1 MVAPDSGDVIIT
13 EAVPE
18 DVEEILALQKSAFRG
33 EAVIYGEFGI
43 PPLTQTLAEIEAE
56 FSQRLFLK
64 AVTDDRI
71 VGSARAHMDGDA
83 CHIGRVVVLPDYQ
96 GRGIGTRL
104 MGEIES
110 RFPEARR
117 YVVFTGHL
125 SERNLYLYAKLG
137 YRAFRRE
144 PMSDRLTMIF
154 LAKIRR
160 AE

>member
-1 MVAPDSGDVIIT
+1 MAASDLDDVIIT

-104 MGEIES
+104 MQEIEA
-110 RFPEARR
+110 RFPWAERFEI
-117 YVVFTGHL
+117 FTGSK
-125 SERNLYLYAKLG
+125 SERNLYLYDKLG
-137 YRAFRRE
+137 YREVRRQVIS
-144 PMSDRLTMIF
+144 PKLAMIYME
-154 LAKIRR
+154 KVQRPR
-160 AE
+160 